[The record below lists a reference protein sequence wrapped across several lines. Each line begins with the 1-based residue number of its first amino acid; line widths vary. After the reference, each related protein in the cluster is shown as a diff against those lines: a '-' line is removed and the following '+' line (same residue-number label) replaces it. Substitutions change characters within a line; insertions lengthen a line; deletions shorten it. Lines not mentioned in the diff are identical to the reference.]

1 MKENHQQRIL
11 ICGNYG
17 ASNLGDEAILAGLI
31 VLVKST
37 FPGAKILAMSSD
49 LSVTEKSHR
58 VQAIRHF
65 PAGFKSFFKYWLSF
79 SGWKSLNEV
88 RQCNLVL
95 LGGGGLF
102 ADENPRAVWI
112 WFVQFCWFWILRKKV
127 VCIAQSVGPLNTKL
141 GRIFT
146 TFVFKRVEAISVRDR
161 QSKVLLENLGINNI
175 EVFADPAYAIGYQNE
190 AALNR
195 QRQVVLTLRPWVNGD
210 HDNFNQIMADFI
222 IWLREKHDLETVFLP
237 FQTDHTD
244 DRERYEQVKKI
255 LGRNSAGFKLII
267 PEDYSQAVEMIGRS
281 EAVIGMRLH
290 SIIFAVLGRTPFL
303 GISYSK
309 KVRDFIET
317 IGLDDFSLDYGKI
330 TLEQLKG
337 KFDTLMAKKTEVS
350 MKMEKAKLHYTYEFF
365 RHEQIL
371 KNILNK

>member
-1 MKENHQQRIL
+1 VSRAGYGDHEVIITRKHNEPVALQSIATVELSLQTLMKENHQQRIL

-267 PEDYSQAVEMIGRS
+267 PEDYSQGKTTLADENSKTTNIREGVVIRPVKESYLPNIGRLTLKFVS
-281 EAVIGMRLH
+281 DDYL
-290 SIIFAVLGRTPFL
+290 TD
-303 GISYSK
+303 K
-309 KVRDFIET
+309 KIQDNDST
-317 IGLDDFSLDYGKI
+317 D
-330 TLEQLKG
+330 
-337 KFDTLMAKKTEVS
+337 M
-350 MKMEKAKLHYTYEFF
+350 
-365 RHEQIL
+365 
-371 KNILNK
+371 

>member
-1 MKENHQQRIL
+1 MKENSKKRIL

-37 FPGAKILAMSSD
+37 FPGTKILAMSSD
-49 LSVTEKSHR
+49 INETEKAHR
-58 VQAIRHF
+58 LKAIWHF
-65 PAGFKSFFKYWLSF
+65 PTGFRSFFGYWF
-79 SGWKSLNEV
+79 SLLGWKSLSEV
-88 RQCNLVL
+88 TRADLVL

-141 GRIFT
+141 GRILT
-146 TFVFKRVEAISVRDR
+146 RFVFKRAAAVTVRDA
-161 QSKVLLENLGINNI
+161 QSKVLLESLGIKNV
-175 EVFADPAYAIGYQNE
+175 EVLADPAYAIGYQNE

-195 QRQVVLTLRPWVNGD
+195 QKQVVLTLRPWSKEHDSKING
-210 HDNFNQIMADFI
+210 ILADFI
-222 IWLREKHDLETVFLP
+222 LWLREKHDLETLFLA
-237 FQTDHTD
+237 FQTDHVD
-244 DRERYEQVKKI
+244 DRLRYNQIKDV
-255 LGRNSAGFKLII
+255 LGKNSAGFKLVI
-267 PEDYSQAVEMIGRS
+267 PEDYSQAVEIIGRS

-317 IGLDDFSLDYGKI
+317 IGLSDFSLNYESV
-330 TLEQLKG
+330 TLEQLEQR
-337 KFDTLMAKKTEVS
+337 FESLVLKKSDVVL
-350 MKMEKAKLHYTYEFF
+350 KMEKAKLKYTYEFF
-365 RHEQIL
+365 RHEKIL
-371 KNILNK
+371 QKVMN

>member
-1 MKENHQQRIL
+1 MNYSILHLDPDENVIL
-11 ICGNYG
+11 EVRKHWIVFAGF
-17 ASNLGDEAILAGLI
+17 AISLLVMAILPC
-31 VLVKST
+31 VLFLLLHIFLPKFLPTVALYISSAQNIPAI
-37 FPGAKILAMSSD
+37 FLFIYYVWVGAMETK
-49 LSVTEKSHR
+49 
-58 VQAIRHF
+58 
-65 PAGFKSFFKYWLSF
+65 KSFPMPKLSN
-79 SGWKSLNEV
+79 GLAWK
-88 RQCNLVL
+88 R
-95 LGGGGLF
+95 
-102 ADENPRAVWI
+102 W
-112 WFVQFCWFWILRKKV
+112 V
-127 VCIAQSVGPLNTKL
+127 VHH
-141 GRIFT
+141 
-146 TFVFKRVEAISVRDR
+146 
-161 QSKVLLENLGINNI
+161 
-175 EVFADPAYAIGYQNE
+175 PAYAIGYQNE

-350 MKMEKAKLHYTYEFF
+350 MKMEKAKQQEG
-365 RHEQIL
+365 RERG
-371 KNILNK
+371 